1 MRLEGV
7 GYITTSGNPP
17 RQKWWGRQRL
27 QTAQRGGSMKADG
40 QLLFLV
46 LLFLPIGKA
55 GQLQSSIIGGR
66 EALPH
71 SRPYM
76 VSIHIGGI
84 PTCGGV
90 LVHARWVLTAAH
102 CNADLIK
109 GPIRVMV
116 GLHWQPRRNARVQ
129 VFTVAKFVPH
139 PSYNRT
145 TMANDIMLLKLDRK
159 VVWNKET
166 SLLPLSKRNPTPG
179 TPCSVAGWGRF
190 REGSKYSPVLRELD
204 VKVMDIRMC
213 NNSRY
218 WHGEVTSTMMCIE
231 GIEKGS
237 APCKGDSGG
246 PVVCGKKA
254 EVAGVMSF
262 IGKSCVDVFK
272 PPVATAVFK
281 YKTWIKKYLRWG

>member
-1 MRLEGV
+1 MRSEGA

-17 RQKWWGRQRL
+17 RQKRWGRQRL

-55 GQLQSSIIGGR
+55 AGQLQSSIIGGR

-76 VSIHIGGI
+76 VSIHIRGI

-90 LVHARWVLTAAH
+90 LVHACWVLTAAH
-102 CNADLIK
+102 CHADLIK

-116 GLHWQPRRNARVQ
+116 GLHWQSRRNARVQ

-262 IGKSCVDVFK
+262 VGKSCVDVFK

-281 YKTWIKKYLRWG
+281 YKTWIKKYLR